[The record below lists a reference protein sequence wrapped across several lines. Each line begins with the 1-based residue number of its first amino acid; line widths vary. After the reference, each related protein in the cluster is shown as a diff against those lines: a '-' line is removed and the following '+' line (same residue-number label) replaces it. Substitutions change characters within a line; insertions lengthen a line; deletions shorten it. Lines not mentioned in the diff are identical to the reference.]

1 MNANYR
7 LGLAE
12 GAMRIAQ
19 LASSDKTSEP
29 LRLEAIA
36 DELHVRPYIVL
47 AGWQSD
53 VRTYYEAMDVFALS
67 SLREGLPN
75 VLLEAM
81 ALEVP
86 SVATRINGIPRVI
99 DSGSNGTLVA
109 PGDLP
114 GMTAALLEL
123 AVRPDLREQYRVA
136 GRQTI
141 ELRFSFP
148 ARMEK
153 LSAIYDRMLS
163 RSCS

>member
-1 MNANYR
+1 
-7 LGLAE
+7 
-12 GAMRIAQ
+12 
-19 LASSDKTSEP
+19 
-29 LRLEAIA
+29 
-36 DELHVRPYIVL
+36 
-47 AGWQSD
+47 
-53 VRTYYEAMDVFALS
+53 
-67 SLREGLPN
+67 
-75 VLLEAM
+75 M

-123 AVRPDLREQYRVA
+123 ALRPDLREQYRVA
-136 GRQTI
+136 GRRSI
-141 ELRFSFP
+141 ESRFSFP